1 MTDNID
7 AVISNGFIIDKTANH
22 LNLGPHDRE
31 KYALSPQKG
40 YRCIDKTNFKP
51 NQELLPD
58 TVSSVFTSPQ
68 LLTHEECRQWI
79 DRAEAAKFDEGD
91 FIFKTGKSGHER
103 METGGRRSSAT
114 MLVNDQSFSLKMTAN
129 LKGSIPEV
137 LSDGRKF
144 VGIRDTFLVS
154 KYGAGQYFAP
164 HFDGN
169 TTAIDELTGISTQSA
184 FTAVLYLS
192 EDFTGGS
199 THYLPGPGS
208 EVMSPI
214 AVRPPIGHAVIHKA
228 VTILHAGGEITSG
241 TK

>member
-1 MTDNID
+1 MVDDID
-7 AVISNGFIIDKTANH
+7 SVISNGFIIDKTANH
-22 LNLGPHDRE
+22 LNLSSLDRQ
-31 KYALSPQKG
+31 KYALSVQEG
-40 YRCIDKTNFKP
+40 YRCIDKDNFRP
-51 NQELLPD
+51 NEQLLSD
-58 TVSSVFTSPQ
+58 IVAAIFTSPQ
-68 LLTHEECRQWI
+68 LLTSEECREWI
-79 DRAEAAKFDEGD
+79 DKAEAAQFDEGD

-114 MLVNDQSFSLKMTAN
+114 MLVNDRLFSKKMMAN
-129 LKGSIPEV
+129 LEGSIPDT

-144 VGIRDTFLVS
+144 AGIRDTFLIS
-154 KYGAGQYFAP
+154 KYNAGQYFAP

-169 TTAIDELTGISTQSA
+169 TTEIDETTGMRTQSA

-192 EDFTGGS
+192 QDFTGGS

-208 EVMSPI
+208 EVTSLI

-228 VTILHAGGEITSG
+228 VTVLHAGGEILSG